1 MTLTLKLLR
10 LWGAPQSWPLEGED
24 AEALRLWLQNF
35 DQFKANAKS
44 KAVVF
49 VADDDA
55 RIIGAWNREGI
66 KAIASALDRSPP
78 SPSPIWLEI
87 RNALLDAAS
96 AG

>member
-1 MTLTLKLLR
+1 MTLTLKLLH
-10 LWGAPQSWPLEGED
+10 LWGAPQDWPLEGDD
-24 AEALRLWLQNF
+24 AEALRLWLRNF
-35 DQFKANAKS
+35 DEFKADMKS

-49 VADDDA
+49 VADNDG

-66 KAIASALDRSPP
+66 RAIASALDRSPP